1 MALAICIKDFQK
13 MIRKELK
20 NKNIEVKEI
29 HYYKIGKKMYLFNI
43 ICIDNKLG
51 ELKLHKSTIKH
62 IANNTEGYNH
72 PFKYLVYNDIHWS
85 A

>member
-1 MALAICIKDFQK
+1 MALAICIKIVQEQ
-13 MIRKELK
+13 ITKELK
-20 NKNIEVKEI
+20 TKDVEVKEI
-29 HYYKIGKKMYLFNI
+29 HSYKIAKNMYLLNI
-43 ICIDNKLG
+43 ITIDRGLG

-62 IANNTEGYNH
+62 IANNTEGYI

>member
-1 MALAICIKDFQK
+1 MALTIVQK
-13 MIRKELK
+13 MIIKELK
-20 NKNIEVKEI
+20 DKDIEVKEI
-29 HYYKIGKKMYLFNI
+29 HRYKIGKKMYLFNI

-62 IANNTEGYNH
+62 IANNTEGYI
-72 PFKYLVYNDIHWS
+72 PFKYLIHNEIYWS